1 MSKPQK
7 PRTCVQIE
15 PDLIA
20 AATGEATG
28 EAGARVQTHV
38 ATCPPCREDFTRYRA
53 VDAVVGTLR
62 GETPAAADADAARA
76 RLIARLADL
85 KSRLVSYKVFPSPL
99 GPILI
104 AASEHGVALVEYLR
118 GAAADSRLFRMG
130 DIDTQEGGAAL
141 ERLHSELL
149 DYLAGRRTRLEWPLD
164 LRFARSDFE
173 RAVLQATAAVPY
185 GAVSSYTGIAG
196 DIGKPSAVRAVAQAL
211 RHNPVPIVVPC
222 HRIVGIDGDL
232 VGYAGDRI
240 GLKEQLLAVE
250 GVPTVHERARI
261 AREAMYHYD
270 PNPDRQYCVPTC
282 GSIFTRPLGQVRLF
296 ASRDLAESTGLS
308 PCVDCRPDLQPV
320 LHGGPEM
327 APRPPDARRGRA

>member
-1 MSKPQK
+1 MSKP
-7 PRTCVQIE
+7 RSCVQIE

-20 AATGEATG
+20 AATGEAT
-28 EAGARVQTHV
+28 APATARVQEHV
-38 ATCPPCREDFTRYRA
+38 ATCRPCRDDFTRYRA

-62 GETPAAADADAARA
+62 GETPPAADSEAARQ
-76 RLIARLADL
+76 RLLARLADL

-118 GAAADSRLFRMG
+118 GSVADSRLFRMA
-130 DIDTQEGGAAL
+130 DVDRQEDRGAL
-141 ERLHSELL
+141 NRLHGELL

-185 GAVSSYTGIAG
+185 GAVSSYTSIAG
-196 DIGKPSAVRAVAQAL
+196 DIGKPAAVRAVAQAL

-222 HRIVGIDGDL
+222 HRIIGISGDL

-240 GLKEQLLAVE
+240 GLKEQLLGVE
-250 GVPTVHERARI
+250 GVPTDHARI
-261 AREAMYHYD
+261 ARAAMYHYD
-270 PNPDRQYCVPTC
+270 PNPDRQYCLPTC
-282 GSIFTRPLGQVRLF
+282 GAILKRPLTNIRLF
-296 ASRDLAESTGLS
+296 ANRELAELSGLS
-308 PCVDCRPDLQPV
+308 PCDSCRPDLHP
-320 LHGGPEM
+320 L
-327 APRPPDARRGRA
+327 AS